1 MLQYVAQAALGFLLS
16 LALVPLCRMAA
27 TRFGYVAR
35 PRADR
40 WHGKPT
46 ALLGG
51 VAIATTVLTL
61 HTALM
66 GFHAQ
71 PVLLIGVTLMFAV
84 GLVDDIISFNPATK
98 LVFEIAVAALF
109 VFFGYRLSWVT

>member
-1 MLQYVAQAALGFLLS
+1 MFQYAAYMALAFGLS
-16 LALVPLCRMAA
+16 LALVPICRIAA
-27 TRFGYVAR
+27 TRLGYLAR

-40 WHGKPT
+40 WHGRPT

-51 VAIATTVLTL
+51 VAIAATVLTL

-66 GFHAQ
+66 GFHSQ
-71 PVLLIGVTLMFAV
+71 PVLLIGVTLIFAV
-84 GLVDDIISFNPATK
+84 GLVDDLISFNPATK

-109 VFFGYRLSWVT
+109 VFFSYRL

>member
-27 TRFGYVAR
+27 TRFGYVAK

-40 WHGKPT
+40 WHGRPT

-51 VAIATTVLTL
+51 VAIATTVLGL
-61 HTALM
+61 HAAVIGVTGA
-66 GFHAQ
+66 
-71 PVLLIGVTLMFAV
+71 PVLLVGAAAMFAV
-84 GLVDDIISFNPATK
+84 GLVDDLVSLRPVTK
-98 LVFEIAVAALF
+98 LVFEIAVASFF
-109 VFFGYRLSWVT
+109 VF